1 MQAQLAA
8 GTTLK
13 AVASLPDYPA
23 SAGWVLSYRLT
34 PAAAGPAITF
44 VASASGDDH
53 AVLVPR
59 GTTANWAPGV
69 YTVTAW
75 VDKGAERYSVDSEG
89 GRITVTPDPANL
101 TAGTDLRSQS
111 EIALAAVQS
120 LLAGKAAS
128 GTAEYTIN
136 GRQLK
141 SYSLA
146 ELMRLEAKL
155 KADVDRERIAAG
167 QQPQH
172 GAGRIRRILTRCV

>member
-13 AVASLPDYPA
+13 TNVSLPDYPA

-34 PAAAGPAITF
+34 PVSAGTPRDITATAA
-44 VASASGDDH
+44 GDDH

-59 GTTANWAPGV
+59 ATTAAWVPGV

-75 VDKGAERYSVDSEG
+75 VDNGTERYSVDSEA
-89 GRITVTPDPANL
+89 GRITITPDPAAL
-101 TAGTDLRSQS
+101 TAGADLRSQA
-111 EIALAAVQS
+111 EIALANVQA
-120 LLAGKAAS
+120 LLQGKASS

-146 ELMRLEAKL
+146 ELMRLESKL
-155 KADVDRERIAAG
+155 KTDVDRERISAG
-167 QQPQH
+167 KAPAF
-172 GAGRIRRILTRCV
+172 GAGRIRRILTRAA

>member
-13 AVASLPDYPA
+13 AVVSLPDFPA

-34 PAAAGPAITF
+34 PVAAGAAISI
-44 VASASGDDH
+44 VASASGDAH
-53 AVLVPR
+53 EVLVPR
-59 GTTANWAPGV
+59 TTTATWAPGT

-75 VDKGAERYSVDSEG
+75 VDKGAERYSVDSET
-89 GRITVTPDPANL
+89 GRIAITPDPAGL
-101 TAGTDLRSQS
+101 AAGTDMRSQA

-120 LLAGKAAS
+120 LLQGKAVT

-146 ELMRLEAKL
+146 ELMRLETKL
-155 KADVDRERIAAG
+155 KADVDRERVAAG
-167 QQPQH
+167 QAPQH
-172 GAGRIRRILTRCV
+172 GAGRIRRILTRCA